1 MLRRVPLRVKL
12 VAAVLAMVAL
22 GLVVSSVASAVLLRS
37 YLIERVDDDLARV
50 TRSANY
56 TAYSGNETVVPTDY
70 LVAISLADRW
80 RVEYLPPGVDR
91 ADFPALPAPTEAAQ
105 PLSGADARTVRA
117 LNGGSPWRVLIT
129 ELPSGQRLVV
139 AERLSDVDNA
149 VGRLIWINTLVGCS
163 VLVLLAAAGVEI
175 VRRSLRPLVDIERT
189 AVAIGEGDLTRRVP
203 DVEGG
208 ADPPQTE
215 VGRLAK
221 ALNAMLA
228 QIEAAFR
235 ARAASEAA
243 ARWAEAAARD
253 AAAAAQASEA
263 RARRSEERM
272 RQFVADASHELRT
285 PLTTIR
291 GFAELYR
298 QGAARDPEET
308 AGLLR
313 RIEDEAARMGLLV
326 EDLLL
331 LARLDRERP
340 LRLDPVELPVIAA
353 DAVQAARA
361 VAPDRRITLEIADDA
376 GPLVVLGDD
385 DRLRQIVGNLMTNA
399 LTHTPAGTP
408 VTVRLSR
415 AQPADAV
422 LEVIDTGPGLT
433 PEQAGRVF
441 ERFYRAD
448 AARTRAQGRTG
459 TGLGL
464 AIVAA
469 LVAAHGGSVSVDSRP
484 GEGATFRVRLPLAD
498 ENAPGEAT
506 GGESVAEAGGRAGPT
521 PGQSTPEPP
530 GRPTPG
536 A

>member
-1 MLRRVPLRVKL
+1 MKALLRRVPLRVKL

-22 GLVVSSVASAVLLRS
+22 GLVVISVVSALLLRS
-37 YLIERVDDDLARV
+37 YLIERVDDDLVRV
-50 TRSANY
+50 TQSANY

-70 LVAISLADRW
+70 LVAISVADRW

-91 ADFPALPAPTEAAQ
+91 ADFPALPAVADPAE
-105 PLSGADARTVRA
+105 PLPHARARTIRA
-117 LNGGSPWRVLIT
+117 LNGASRWRVLIT

-139 AERLSDVDNA
+139 AERLSGVEQA
-149 VGRLIWINTLVGCS
+149 VGRLLWINTLVGCS
-163 VLVLLAAAGVEI
+163 VLVLLGAAGVEI

-208 ADPPQTE
+208 VEPPQTE

-228 QIEAAFR
+228 QIEAAFT
-235 ARAASEAA
+235 ARAASEST
-243 ARWAEAAARD
+243 ARAAEAAARE
-253 AAAAAQASEA
+253 AAVAAQASEA

-340 LRLDPVELPVIAA
+340 LRRAPVELPVIAA

-361 VAPDRRITLEIADDA
+361 VAPDRRITLEIDRDA

-385 DRLRQIVGNLMTNA
+385 DRLRQIVNNLMTNA
-399 LTHTPAGTP
+399 LTHTPAGSP

-415 AQPADAV
+415 ADHAEHADHAHAV
-422 LEVIDTGPGLT
+422 LEVIDNGPGLT
-433 PEQAGRVF
+433 PEQAERVF
-441 ERFYRAD
+441 ERFYRVD
-448 AARTRAQGRTG
+448 AARTRQVHGPAS

-469 LVAAHGGSVSVDSRP
+469 LVAAHQGTVSVDSRP
-484 GEGATFRVRLPLAD
+484 GQGATFRVRLPLVG
-498 ENAPGEAT
+498 EEPG
-506 GGESVAEAGGRAGPT
+506 PD
-521 PGQSTPEPP
+521 
-530 GRPTPG
+530 G
-536 A
+536 AASER